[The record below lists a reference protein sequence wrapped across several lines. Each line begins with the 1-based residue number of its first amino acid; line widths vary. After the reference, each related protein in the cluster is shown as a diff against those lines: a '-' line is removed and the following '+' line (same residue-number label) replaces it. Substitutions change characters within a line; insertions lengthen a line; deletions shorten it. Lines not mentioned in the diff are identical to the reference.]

1 MSRVLHLVPPDEL
14 GLLLFIYLSASVF
27 YVIQQTLLRMWFPA
41 PPNKLNKFFWIQFF
55 SLTPSSF
62 IPPPLFLTSVDLW
75 FSFPEHRARHCGKK
89 GKSGGGG
96 ESREGLDGRAEKKM
110 GEAGAL
116 RKHLSSYF
124 PSLLF
129 SQEDEGVGLVR
140 GRGSES
146 THVTPLILTLRWD
159 EILHL
164 LRFFT
169 YHKSILFVWKEP
181 QNKKKNHKHT
191 DRINK
196 ESVIKKLNGC

>member
-1 MSRVLHLVPPDEL
+1 MLNSLSLYVSCSSSGSSRWTGLAFIHLSFSQCFLRHPTNIAEDVISCTPEQ
-14 GLLLFIYLSASVF
+14 AEQVF
-27 YVIQQTLLRMWFPA
+27 
-41 PPNKLNKFFWIQFF
+41 LNPVFQ
-55 SLTPSSF
+55 LDSF
-62 IPPPLFLTSVDLW
+62 IFHSTPPFFLTSVDLW

-116 RKHLSSYF
+116 RKHSSSYF

-181 QNKKKNHKHT
+181 QNKKKITNT
-191 DRINK
+191 QT
-196 ESVIKKLNGC
+196 E

>member
-1 MSRVLHLVPPDEL
+1 MYAELSLPLCLVFFIWFLQMNWACFYSFIFQPVFSTSSNKHCWGCDFLHPRTSWTSFSESSFSAWLLHL
-14 GLLLFIYLSASVF
+14 
-27 YVIQQTLLRMWFPA
+27 
-41 PPNKLNKFFWIQFF
+41 
-55 SLTPSSF
+55 SF
-62 IPPPLFLTSVDLW
+62 HPPLFLTSVDLW

-96 ESREGLDGRAEKKM
+96 GGESREGLDGRAEKKM

-116 RKHLSSYF
+116 RKHSSSYF

-181 QNKKKNHKHT
+181 QNKKKITNT
-191 DRINK
+191 QT
-196 ESVIKKLNGC
+196 E